1 MENFGGHQL
10 ELQRNPPKSKPPLFS
25 DSDSDVF
32 ESPPIPV
39 KRRKLSLRRP
49 SSGPQGSSS
58 SAEPSWLPKLN
69 EVWEKVVVMSAE
81 TTQQLHEVQSL
92 REMLKKQ
99 AQIGIKPVTG
109 IFKCIICKSSMS
121 TTTNLVVAPCCQAA
135 LACRGCLQ
143 EWLNTS
149 DNQTCPHCMQ
159 GAHGTKSVLT
169 SANLIAAIA
178 NQEEPAVAEA

>member
-1 MENFGGHQL
+1 
-10 ELQRNPPKSKPPLFS
+10 
-25 DSDSDVF
+25 
-32 ESPPIPV
+32 
-39 KRRKLSLRRP
+39 
-49 SSGPQGSSS
+49 
-58 SAEPSWLPKLN
+58 
-69 EVWEKVVVMSAE
+69 MSAE
-81 TTQQLHEVQSL
+81 TTQQLHEVQNL

-149 DNQTCPHCMQ
+149 DNQTCPHCREPVELNS
-159 GAHGTKSVLT
+159 AHQVPIIRP
-169 SANLIAAIA
+169 LIAAIA
-178 NQEEPAVAEA
+178 NEEEPAVAEA